1 MPIAY
6 IEERSNIGILGDS
19 FYISQQI
26 DYDFTIRELIHNPL
40 FPNRNLILEQFTEFT
55 FKMHEAKIN
64 FLDHSPGNSLI
75 IKKGNGSY
83 DFFLIDL
90 NRMKFE
96 DLSIEKRMDNF
107 KKMWLSKQMVKVV
120 AKKYAELSEQT
131 EGKLHQILLE
141 KTKSFKGKIARK
153 KYWKRKL
160 KLIK

>member
-1 MPIAY
+1 
-6 IEERSNIGILGDS
+6 
-19 FYISQQI
+19 
-26 DYDFTIRELIHNPL
+26 
-40 FPNRNLILEQFTEFT
+40 
-55 FKMHEAKIN
+55 
-64 FLDHSPGNSLI
+64 
-75 IKKGNGSY
+75 
-83 DFFLIDL
+83 
-90 NRMKFE
+90 MKFE